1 MYSRDGEKVAA
12 FEYPIGPQL
21 SDYPMAGNP
30 FNEEDCAY
38 IIYQLLRALNYMHLN
53 GYMHRNVQPKNINFD
68 TNDRDK
74 ILKLANFKN
83 VGKIIKKGLPK
94 VQSGK
99 ATPYQAPE
107 MN

>member
-1 MYSRDGEKVAA
+1 
-12 FEYPIGPQL
+12 
-21 SDYPMAGNP
+21 
-30 FNEEDCAY
+30 
-38 IIYQLLRALNYMHLN
+38 MHLN

-94 VQSGK
+94 V
-99 ATPYQAPE
+99 
-107 MN
+107 